1 MGILRALGEV
11 CSEIGQDQ
19 YAPNQRWIGDMLRG
33 MAVSRSPMLSEIG
46 RSLEET
52 GRDGDPRRLIHTEKR
67 LSNGLNSDRLDDAAL
82 LARHLDRVAGWTRKN
97 DGAGTVIAVDYTDL
111 SKPYANEKTG
121 MEGVSRCWNGS
132 DHETGIGY
140 PVVQIEADMGDLQVP
155 VLLHPFSYDE
165 IAKSSQTNVFLEQM
179 AKVAPYIGPRAWWTS
194 DRGFD
199 NTRYFAGMD
208 ALKLRWI
215 CRLQYAI
222 KNQRDLFVADGR
234 QLSVEDAA
242 LEVIPRF
249 KMEIKAGK
257 KRAKGCGKPTITLE
271 VGSRKVYMSD
281 MKKTASAT
289 GPARTLIVV
298 WGFGKQP
305 LAFLVSEHLEGK
317 AAVLEA
323 ARAYGR
329 RWKCE
334 EATRA
339 MKDSRGWGVRLEDV
353 RALTLRGIR
362 RLALLTIILY
372 AFLATVRDIGGESVA
387 RLLSLVSTFG
397 KMPPDPLYRLFRA
410 LGELLRRTAT
420 RTPSGSSRWTP
431 EPAAW

>member
-1 MGILRALGEV
+1 MGILETLGEV

-19 YAPNQRWIGDMLRG
+19 YAPNQRWIRDMLRG
-33 MAVSRSPMLSEIG
+33 MAVSGSPMLSEIG
-46 RSLEET
+46 RALEEVDDS
-52 GRDGDPRRLIHTEKR
+52 GQARRLIHTEKR
-67 LSNGLNSDRLDDAAL
+67 LSHGLNSDRLDDSAL
-82 LARHLDRVAGWTRKN
+82 LTRHLDRVAGWTRKN

-111 SKPYANEKTG
+111 AKPYANTDHG

-140 PVVQIEADMGDLQVP
+140 PVVQIEADMGDVQVP
-155 VLLHPFSYDE
+155 VILHPFSYDE

-179 AKVAPYIGPRAWWTS
+179 AKAAPYIGSRAWWTS

-234 QLSVEDAA
+234 RLSVEDAA

-257 KRAKGCGKPTITLE
+257 KRAKGSGKPTITLE
-271 VGSRKVYMSD
+271 VGSRKVFMSNQ
-281 MKKTASAT
+281 KVSPSAT

-317 AAVLEA
+317 AAILEA

-334 EATRA
+334 EKTRA

-362 RLALLTIILY
+362 RLALLAVILY
-372 AFLATVRDIGGESVA
+372 AFLATVRDLGSETVA
-387 RLLSLVSTFG
+387 AIMALVSTFG
-397 KMPPDPLYRLFRA
+397 KVPPDPLYRLFRG
-410 LGELLRRTAT
+410 LGELLRRAWP
-420 RTPSGSSRWTP
+420 RTPSDRDRWTP
-431 EPAAW
+431 VPAAW